1 MVSPATK
8 GRSILVV
15 DDDVPLR
22 KVIETGLRGVGH
34 NVIGTAGRDEVMAL
48 LQSKQFDLVITDV
61 LMPDIE
67 GTEVI
72 KAVKTHQPEAIVL
85 AMSGGGAQITTE
97 LCLLIA
103 SEMGAGVPLSKPFE
117 METLLTAVDRALTSR
132 GAVEK

>member
-1 MVSPATK
+1 M
-8 GRSILVV
+8 V

-48 LQSKQFDLVITDV
+48 LQSKQFDMVITDV

-117 METLLTAVDRALTSR
+117 METLLAAVDRALTSR